1 MPIRG
6 ILPLVLG
13 LALHPATKG
22 QFAYD
27 QMSAWNQAAIQQ
39 VLQRPDF
46 TFQTRTPPARVRV
59 EIMERLFDH
68 PRLAAAMWRECQF
81 VPTLYAFEKTE
92 QGLTIDDTRG
102 LKGTLTLASRKPGER
117 MYYIE
122 GRVEAGRMGNPFP
135 VGARMVIIY
144 KYWNSPQGFESH
156 IQTWTVLDSA
166 LLSFVTRPW
175 RSYIQ
180 RRQQEFIA
188 YIMNNMAQGGAFAEV
203 SPMEFRGPLLREG
216 DPVAIRQFEEVF
228 GRRGHGGNRGGQ
240 QR

>member
-1 MPIRG
+1 MRWLHSLIAS
-6 ILPLVLG
+6 
-13 LALHPATKG
+13 LALSSAAWG
-22 QFAYD
+22 QFPYE
-27 QMSAWNQAAIQQ
+27 QMTPWHVAAIHR
-39 VLQRPDF
+39 VVDRPDF
-46 TFQTRTPPARVRV
+46 TFQTVTPPTRVRLEV
-59 EIMERLFDH
+59 MNRLFDH

-81 VPTLYAFEKTE
+81 SPTLYAFELPE
-92 QGLTIDDTRG
+92 GGILIDDCHG
-102 LKGTLTLASRKPGER
+102 LKGTLSLASLKPGER
-117 MYYIE
+117 IYVID
-122 GRVEAGRMGNPFP
+122 GRVETGRMGNPFP

-144 KYWNSPQGFESH
+144 RYWVSAKGFESH

-203 SPMEFRGPLLREG
+203 NPQEFRGPLRKEG

-228 GRRGHGGNRGGQ
+228 GRNGHAAR
-240 QR
+240 